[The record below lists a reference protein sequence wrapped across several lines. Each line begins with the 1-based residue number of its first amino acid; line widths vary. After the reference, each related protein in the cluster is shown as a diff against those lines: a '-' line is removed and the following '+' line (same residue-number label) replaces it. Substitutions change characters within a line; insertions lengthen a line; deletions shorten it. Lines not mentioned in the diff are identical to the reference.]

1 MRVQQISF
9 LIPDER
15 EIAELKEKKEQLMRV
30 VVECK
35 YPDYYKNNIEAAI
48 EIIEAEIKFSSEY
61 YSNKCKFKSL
71 YISRMRI
78 LENLHD
84 IVRQYE
90 NVVSD
95 ELLNSVREIIRFL
108 ELPHYGLI
116 TLNI

>member
-1 MRVQQISF
+1 MKAQQLTLF
-9 LIPDER
+9 LPDER
-15 EIAELKEKKEQLMRV
+15 EIAELKEKKEQLIRAS
-30 VVECK
+30 VECK

-48 EIIEAEIKFSSEY
+48 EIIEAEINFCSEY
-61 YSNKCKFKSL
+61 YSNKYKNERL

-95 ELLNSVREIIRFL
+95 ELLNSIGEIIAL
-108 ELPHYGLI
+108 LKSSHYGII